1 VYPRQWEILMAA
13 QPPAGQR
20 PAGYQPTR
28 LETDDDI
35 HAALQAKR
43 AALAARLAGSAAAN
57 PAPREA
63 AAVPA
68 PPETPAFRP
77 TQRPA
82 LALLIILDDGRD
94 DGETIRIRADRFV
107 IGRTDG
113 DLCIAHDA
121 LISSRH
127 AELSRALGDGEPL
140 WLLTDLDST
149 NGTFVRI
156 GSAVLKSGHEF
167 ILGRSRYRF
176 DAGGTD
182 DAPPSNP
189 GVPAGATRTW
199 QAERQ
204 LVAVPSLI
212 EQSPTGDGA
221 RLPLT
226 KSEYWIGRDAR
237 ACTIVPRGDPYVCPR
252 HARLY
257 RDEKNRWHLANHH
270 SVNGVWLRVE
280 KMQLD
285 RGCQFLLGEQRF
297 LLRIP

>member
-1 VYPRQWEILMAA
+1 MAA

-43 AALAARLAGSAAAN
+43 AALAARLAGSAPASPGPPPEPAAE
-57 PAPREA
+57 PAA
-63 AAVPA
+63 
-68 PPETPAFRP
+68 PETPAFRP
-77 TQRPA
+77 SQRPPI
-82 LALLIILDDGRD
+82 ALLIVLDDGRD
-94 DGETIRIRADRFV
+94 DGETIRIRGDRFV
-107 IGRTDG
+107 IGRSDG
-113 DLCIAHDA
+113 DLRIGHDA
-121 LISSRH
+121 IMSARH
-127 AELSRALGDGEPL
+127 AELSRAVGDAGPQ
-140 WLLTDLDST
+140 WVLTDLDST

-156 GSAVLKSGHEF
+156 GNALLKSGHEF

-176 DAGGTD
+176 DSGRAD
-182 DAPPSNP
+182 EAPAPPPNT
-189 GVPAGATRTW
+189 PAGATRSW
-199 QAERQ
+199 IPERDAAG
-204 LVAVPSLI
+204 LPSLI
-212 EQSPTGDGA
+212 ELATANDGP
-221 RLPLT
+221 RVPLT

-237 ACTIVPRGDPYVCPR
+237 TCAIVPRGDPYVCPR
-252 HARLY
+252 HARVY

-297 LLRIP
+297 LFRIP